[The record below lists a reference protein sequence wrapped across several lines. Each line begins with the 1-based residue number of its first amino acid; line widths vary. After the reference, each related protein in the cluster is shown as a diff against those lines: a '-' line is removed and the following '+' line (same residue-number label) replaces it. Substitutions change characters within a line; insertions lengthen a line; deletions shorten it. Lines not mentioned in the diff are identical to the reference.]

1 MSKLNNYNS
10 KDPRW
15 QKPNKSTRIER
26 NAFVFNKP
34 RPKFQR
40 QPEAEIPEYLSD
52 MQQECRC
59 NFFYQYGKCNHL
71 NGIEA
76 VNRESWQDLLTDN
89 EDDISNISDYESKYE
104 RGSYE

>member
-10 KDPRW
+10 KDPNW
-15 QKPNKSTRIER
+15 QKPNKSNAIER
-26 NAFVFNKP
+26 NAFVFNMP

-52 MQQECRC
+52 LQEECRC
-59 NFFYQYGKCNHL
+59 NFFYQYGKCNHV
-71 NGIEA
+71 NGMQS
-76 VNRESWQDLLTDN
+76 VYREGIQDLLTDN
-89 EDDISNISDYESKYE
+89 EDAVANDTDYEQKYG